1 MFISFLLSYSDILV
15 VVLFKLVSCHGN
27 FIFKFQVK
35 KIRKIALR
43 NMHTH

>member
-1 MFISFLLSYSDILV
+1 MFLSFLLSCPDILV
-15 VVLFKLVSCHGN
+15 VVLFKLVPCHGN

-35 KIRKIALR
+35 KIRKMTLR